1 MGRQA
6 ARRRR
11 KFAFL
16 RKNFLSVAGIVLILT
31 VIAALLFALLPLLN
45 PYRSLLKDAG
55 VDAEECHYKKGVL
68 SLTLQ
73 GDSLGILSCRTAL
86 NALRAENPPDTV
98 AWTLVKDGETILTGT
113 VDHVASKKTTESPRV
128 ETLSEEMTLLKLTY
142 ELAQNGISAQGE
154 CSPTV
159 GLSGKTVTL
168 TVPTNL
174 ESLTKISTCVPAVL
188 EAVNREGGG
197 IVRCDVLF
205 AEDNGI
211 FAAAS
216 YDLVYGDTLYSSA
229 FYQN

>member
-1 MGRQA
+1 M
-6 ARRRR
+6 
-11 KFAFL
+11 
-16 RKNFLSVAGIVLILT
+16 VVVLII
-31 VIAALLFALLPLLN
+31 VAALAFAVIPLLN

-55 VDAEECHYKKGVL
+55 VDVEECKYKKGVL
-68 SLTLQ
+68 SLTLE

-86 NALRAENPPDTV
+86 NALRAENPPERV
-98 AWTLVKDGETILTGT
+98 AWTLVKDGTVLLRGT
-113 VDHVASKKTTESPRV
+113 VDHVGSKRANESPRV
-128 ETLSEEMTLLKLTY
+128 ETLSEEMTLLKLTF

-154 CSPTV
+154 CSPTL
-159 GLSGKTVTL
+159 GLSGKTITL
-168 TVPTNL
+168 TVPSNP

-205 AEDNGI
+205 SETDGI

-229 FYQN
+229 FYQDKK